1 LGPRPEHHRHDIEVE
16 KENVMGKKLFSI
28 MAVALSAAVV
38 LTACSS
44 TANTTN
50 AADTASTPASTSAGG
65 EVKRQAAKL
74 DPRTVGIVNNTGGDI
89 TLSISGTDNY
99 DWESA
104 RPDHPAPE
112 GFQGTVLG
120 YGKTE
125 TRTLIANRNASLI
138 PFTINFG
145 VTSAKVELTLKNDLA
160 ASNIHDGDGESS
172 TYTIGGWNTR
182 AADYCELNTVKSAGY
197 TITVVCSYYTS
208 PNTTVT
214 ISK

>member
-1 LGPRPEHHRHDIEVE
+1 
-16 KENVMGKKLFSI
+16 MGKKLFSV
-28 MAVALSAAVV
+28 MAIALSAAVV

-44 TANTTN
+44 TTVTTN

-65 EVKRQAAKL
+65 EVKRQATKL

-160 ASNIHDGDGESS
+160 ASDIHDGDGKSS

-182 AADYCELNTVKSAGY
+182 GADYCELNTVKSAGY
-197 TITVVCSYYTS
+197 TITVVCSYYAS